1 MCLLPTAHRV
11 ARLPAWSTAFEQ
23 VSPCHAFLLEDV
35 VGSRV
40 AQVLRGEG
48 DWGERC
54 TSRCGDDTG
63 EAVRPWE
70 NCCALPAGDDEG
82 GCML

>member
-1 MCLLPTAHRV
+1 MHFF
-11 ARLPAWSTAFEQ
+11 WKMF
-23 VSPCHAFLLEDV
+23 

-40 AQVLRGEG
+40 AQVLGVG
-48 DWGERC
+48 DLGERC
-54 TSRCGDDTG
+54 TSRCTG